1 MKQVFLTLPVFS
13 AGAEFLVMGY
23 LMRRNILA
31 YEAPPSNEGYD
42 LICIHPDPRHIP
54 QPCELAQVR
63 VQVKSRY
70 ATECDRGFPVKEV
83 SLDAFDF
90 LIVVFLN
97 IGRFFGKNDG
107 SSGDREPEF
116 YTLPRKFIK
125 ERHDATSSWQ
135 KVMLRN
141 IEAEIECYKNQAG
154 FDLVAQRLGVPRHR
168 TVRGT
173 GVAPTNCQINL
184 RNGQP

>member
-1 MKQVFLTLPVFS
+1 MPERDFLRLPVVF
-13 AGAEFLVMGY
+13 AGGEFLVMGY

-31 YEAPPSNEGYD
+31 YKAPPNNEGYD

-54 QPCELAQVR
+54 QPGELAQVR

-70 ATECDRGFPVKEV
+70 ATNCDRGFPVKEV

-90 LIVVFLN
+90 LILAFLN
-97 IGRFFGKNDG
+97 IGKFFGKNDG
-107 SSGDREPEF
+107 SSGDREPDF
-116 YTLPRKFIK
+116 YTFPREFIK
-125 ERHDATSSWQ
+125 EHHDVTSSWH

-154 FDLVAQRLGVPRHR
+154 FDLVAQKLGVPRPR
-168 TVRGT
+168 KVRGT
-173 GVAPTNCQINL
+173 AVVNEL
-184 RNGQP
+184 SD